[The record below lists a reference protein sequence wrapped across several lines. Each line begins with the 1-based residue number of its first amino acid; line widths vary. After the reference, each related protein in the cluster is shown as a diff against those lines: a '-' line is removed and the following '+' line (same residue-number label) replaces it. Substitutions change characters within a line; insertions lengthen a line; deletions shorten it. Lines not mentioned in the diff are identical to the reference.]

1 MPDTTRNLAL
11 PLIAAGQAQKH
22 VTHNEALG
30 LLDALVQLACLD
42 KDRAAPPASP
52 AEGDRYLVTAANPG
66 GAWAGLSGQVVRFE
80 DGVWAGTVPRPGW
93 LAYVI
98 DEADLYLF
106 DGRAWTSFRASLTAF
121 QNLVSLGIGTGADA
135 QNPFAAKLNAALW
148 TARTQPEGGSGDLR
162 VTLNKQA
169 AGNVL
174 SLLMQTGFS
183 GRAEIGLAGD
193 DSLVARVSGDG
204 LAWTE
209 AWRAD
214 PATGFVGFG
223 TLAARGA
230 APAAPVAAGTRGGG
244 PLIALEALQNA
255 GAPGGQTIPGAAIL
269 ARVGRGSPG
278 APGPIRAGDRFF
290 ALLGRGFHAGG
301 VYSGDAICLQ
311 GLAEEDFSGAA
322 QGTAL
327 DIQTTDLGGT
337 ARRSVLKVRGNGALE
352 LQPRAGVPARG
363 VGAGQIVFDSTAT
376 AFRGHDGT
384 RWLRLTNLVRFAAAT
399 NFDNYLPAEAWTRIQ
414 FNIGEVNEQG
424 AFAAASN
431 RFVAPEDG
439 VYRFG
444 ASLAF
449 RRNGAA
455 APTALQLRFHRN
467 GAPAGRGRGAA
478 TGLVNGVSVA
488 AANATLALQAGDAVE
503 VFARL
508 TGADGYVAAADTTF
522 WGHALP

>member
-1 MPDTTRNLAL
+1 MPETTRHLAL

-42 KDRAAPPASP
+42 KDRAAPPANP
-52 AEGDRYLVTAANPG
+52 AEGDRYLVAAREPG
-66 GAWAGLSGQVVRFE
+66 GAWAGLSGQVVRFA

-106 DGRAWTSFRASLTAF
+106 DGRGWLSFRASLKAF
-121 QNLVSLGIGTGADA
+121 HNLVGLGIGTEADA
-135 QNPFAAKLNAALW
+135 RNPFAAKLNAALW
-148 TARTQPEGGSGDLR
+148 TARTRAEGGSGDLR
-162 VTLNKQA
+162 VSLNKPE

-183 GRAEIGLAGD
+183 GRAEIGLSGEDA
-193 DSLVARVSGDG
+193 LAARVSADG

-209 AWRAD
+209 AWRVD

-223 TLAARGA
+223 TAA
-230 APAAPVAAGTRGGG
+230 APGAGPAGAPVAAGTGGGG
-244 PLIALEALQNA
+244 PLVALDALQGA
-255 GAPGGQTIPGAAIL
+255 GAGAAPGAAIL
-269 ARVGRGSPG
+269 ARVGRGAPG
-278 APGPIRAGDRFF
+278 APAPVRAGDRFF

-301 VYSGDAICLQ
+301 AYSGDAVSLQ
-311 GLAEEDFSGAA
+311 GLAEEDFSAAA

-363 VGAGQIVFDSTAT
+363 LGAGQIVFDSTAA
-376 AFRGHDGT
+376 AFRGYDGT

-399 NFDNYLPAEAWTRIQ
+399 NFDNYLPADTWTRVQ

-424 AFAAASN
+424 AFAASGS
-431 RFVAPEDG
+431 RFVAPEAG
-439 VYRFG
+439 TYRLG
-444 ASLAF
+444 ASLAY
-449 RRNGAA
+449 RRNGSA
-455 APTALQLRFHRN
+455 APSALQVRFHRN
-467 GAPAGRGRGAA
+467 GTAAGRGRGAA
-478 TGLVNGVSVA
+478 TGLVDGVSVA
-488 AANATLALQAGDAVE
+488 CAGALLALQAGDAVE

-508 TGADGYVAAADTTF
+508 TGADGYVAAADTDF
-522 WGHALP
+522 WGHALA